1 MGLAIVQR
9 IIDWQGGKIW
19 FEDVAGD
26 NGVVFRFT
34 WNKSPQDM
42 PADDDSSDGEQA
54 AEAAKAAHA
63 SDHGSDCDHDHA
75 HADSHTHDHAE
86 ECVGHNTMVLEKEDA

>member
-19 FEDVAGD
+19 FENVEGAS
-26 NGVVFRFT
+26 GVVFRFT

-42 PADDDSSDGEQA
+42 PTDEDDLSDAASEQKP
-54 AEAAKAAHA
+54 EQVEL
-63 SDHGSDCDHDHA
+63 DHGPDCEHDHA
-75 HADSHTHDHAE
+75 HTHDHTHDHAN
-86 ECVGHNTMVLEKEDA
+86 ECAGHNTMVLEKEEA

>member
-19 FEDVAGD
+19 FEDVEGES
-26 NGVVFRFT
+26 GVVFRFT

-42 PADDDSSDGEQA
+42 PSDEDDLSGGASEHTHHA
-54 AEAAKAAHA
+54 AAH
-63 SDHGSDCDHDHA
+63 DHGADCEHDHA
-75 HADSHTHDHAE
+75 HNHEHTHDYAE
-86 ECVGHNTMVLEKEDA
+86 DCVGHNTMVLEKEEA